1 MSSFSRLAGAGSVLV
16 LCLFPLSAPRA
27 APCSNPAGIGTS
39 RIIYFNPP
47 RTYGRLSP
55 LHGRQ
60 LGLRNKELILTFDD
74 GPHPRITRKILRT
87 LRDNCV
93 RATFFSVGKMARW
106 QPALMRKITRSGHT
120 VATHTWAHP
129 RDLRRLSRKK
139 ALFQIEKGIRA
150 VRHSLSGSNMHAIPT
165 PYSETAPFFRY
176 PGLHDSRPLNR
187 YLKSRA
193 IAPLSIDIDS
203 RDWSTRNADTLYRNT
218 LRQIIRRG
226 RGIVLMHDI
235 QPVTARMLPR
245 LLASLKKRGYSI
257 VHLSW
262 RRPAPLV
269 ASRQPL
275 HLRSSIIDRADRPL
289 KLARRPNAIKTGAGP
304 L

>member
-1 MSSFSRLAGAGSVLV
+1 MSVLLRVAGAGFLMFSLIPVT
-16 LCLFPLSAPRA
+16 AADA
-27 APCSNPAGIGTS
+27 APCRNPAGIGTS
-39 RIIYFNPP
+39 RTIYYSP
-47 RTYGRLSP
+47 RSYGRISP
-55 LHGRQ
+55 LQGRH
-60 LGLRNKELILTFDD
+60 LGLRNKELVLTFDD
-74 GPHPRITRKILRT
+74 GPHPRNTRKILRI
-87 LRDNCV
+87 LKDNCV

-106 QPALMRKITRSGHT
+106 QPALMRRIARGGHT
-120 VATHTWAHP
+120 IATHSWAHP
-129 RDLRRLSRKK
+129 RDLSRLSRQN
-139 ALFQIEKGIRA
+139 ALFQIEKGISA
-150 VRHSLSGSNMHAIPT
+150 VRHSLAGRSAHPIPT

-176 PGLHDSRPLNR
+176 PGLHDSRALNL

-203 RDWSTRNADTLYRNT
+203 RDWSYRRSDRLYRHT

-245 LLASLKKRGYSI
+245 LLASLKQRGYSI

-262 RRPAPLV
+262 QRTAPLM
-269 ASRQPL
+269 AWRPPL
-275 HLRSSIIDRADRPL
+275 RLRASIIEKTDRPL
-289 KLARRPNAIKTGAGP
+289 KLARQRNAVKTDAAP